1 MAREASRWLEEAQRD
16 GGLVIA
22 APVYAELLAHPQ
34 ASELFVNDFLADT
47 GIAIDFELR
56 RDSWLEAARRF
67 ASYANRRRGS
77 GGQSPKLLLV
87 DFMIGAHALLSAD
100 RFLTLDSG
108 RYRQDFP
115 ELRIGLS

>member
-34 ASELFVNDFLADT
+34 ASESFVNDFLLDT
-47 GIAIDFELR
+47 GIAIDFELQR
-56 RDSWLEAARRF
+56 ASWLEAARRF
-67 ASYANRRRGS
+67 ASYANRHRGS
-77 GGQSPKLLLV
+77 GGQNPKRLLV
-87 DFMIGAHALLSAD
+87 DFIVGAHALLSAD
-100 RFLTLDSG
+100 RFLTLDPG

-115 ELRIGLS
+115 ELRLNNG